1 MVTKQTEEGEIWEW
15 RAFGRISEALAAG
28 VHSHPIRMSLL
39 NIEGED
45 VYFIAPTSD
54 QNIKLRKYDD
64 RWVLKFKLLLGGSPG
79 EAELYK
85 ESAVYSYTFPVG
97 YDKLVAT
104 ADLLR
109 VKVKKTP
116 GAVFGADEFASAL
129 AEASPPVG
137 RAALKKKRSQFEFER
152 GWIELA
158 EVWFPNHYTNSI
170 SIHSPDQIAVER
182 MRQQLPLS
190 EGWEVMNYVEA
201 CRRWA

>member
-1 MVTKQTEEGEIWEW
+1 MTKQPEEGEIWEW
-15 RAFGRISEALAAG
+15 RAFGRISEALAAT
-28 VHSHPIRMSLL
+28 VHANPTRMALI

-45 VYFIAPTSD
+45 VYFIAPNSD

-64 RWVLKFKLLLGGSPG
+64 RWILKFKLLLGGAPG
-79 EAELYK
+79 EAEFYK

-104 ADLLR
+104 AELLR
-109 VKVKKTP
+109 VKVSKTP
-116 GAVFGADEFASAL
+116 AAVFSADDFAL
-129 AEASPPVG
+129 ALAKAKPPVG
-137 RAALKKKRSQFEFER
+137 RAAVKKKRSQFEFEH

-158 EVWFPNHYTNSI
+158 EVWFPNHHTNSI
-170 SIHSPDQIAVER
+170 SIHSPDKGAVEL
-182 MRQQLPLS
+182 MRQQLPLD